1 MDVLDK
7 CFHKSFKIKESNLKH
22 LYKIIG
28 LLLLHL
34 ICFLQICAM
43 SHSSEKSGI
52 PFHEEIAL
60 DKANSMV
67 MILNRTYTS
76 LLNAS
81 QDLKGQSDPI
91 CVVTLKQ
98 VTALKTEVQ
107 AKTKFLRLEVK
118 KEDASIDQLKKI
130 TNECATTVVK
140 ANKAIKTTRANVKT

>member
-1 MDVLDK
+1 MNVTISTVFATF
-7 CFHKSFKIKESNLKH
+7 CNVTSLK
-22 LYKIIG
+22 K
-28 LLLLHL
+28 
-34 ICFLQICAM
+34 Q
-43 SHSSEKSGI
+43 GI
-52 PFHEEIAL
+52 PFVLPELAL
-60 DKANSMV
+60 EKANGMV
-67 MILNRTYTS
+67 LILNRTYTS

-91 CVVTLKQ
+91 CAVTLKQ

-130 TNECATTVVK
+130 TNDCAGTAMK

>member
-1 MDVLDK
+1 M
-7 CFHKSFKIKESNLKH
+7 
-22 LYKIIG
+22 
-28 LLLLHL
+28 LHL
-34 ICFLQICAM
+34 NSFLQIFAI

-81 QDLKGQSDPI
+81 QDLKGHSDPI

-107 AKTKFLRLEVK
+107 NKTKDLNLERK
-118 KEDASIDQLKKI
+118 KSDLCIDRLKKI
-130 TNECATTVVK
+130 TNESATTVLN
-140 ANKAIKTTRANVKT
+140 ANKAIKTTRANAD